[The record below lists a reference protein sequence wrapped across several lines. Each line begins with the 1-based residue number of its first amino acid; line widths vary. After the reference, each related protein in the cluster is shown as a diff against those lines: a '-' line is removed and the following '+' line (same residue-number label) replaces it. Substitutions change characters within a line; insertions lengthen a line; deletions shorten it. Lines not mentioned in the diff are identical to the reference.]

1 MSSGQV
7 DRTRALKVLVG
18 VRERRSRSFEEA
30 VEAALRQQA
39 EAREHEEAA
48 QKALLDAL
56 AAEAA
61 ERNKLLSMTDV
72 GQDFNVDA
80 LTLRQHAVEWMKG
93 KVVVQQ
99 QEVERCQTTVEQ
111 RTQDVRSRR
120 RELARNREKIE
131 ALKADI
137 AAIRAARQSADD
149 DTQDEESEEAAIS
162 RMLQARS
169 AAADEPKPARV
180 RRALR

>member
-18 VRERRSRSFEEA
+18 VRERRGRSLEEA
-30 VEAALRQQA
+30 VEAALAQQA
-39 EAREHEEAA
+39 EAREHEQAA
-48 QKALLDAL
+48 QQALQGAL

-61 ERNKLLSMTDV
+61 ERNKLLSMTDA

-80 LTLRQHAVEWMKG
+80 MTLRQHAAEWMKG
-93 KVVVQQ
+93 KVVVQE

-111 RTQDVRSRR
+111 RTQDLRSRR
-120 RELARNREKIE
+120 GELARNREKIE
-131 ALKADI
+131 ALKGDI

-149 DTQDEESEEAAIS
+149 DLQDEESEETAIS

-169 AAADEPKPARV
+169 TPTDEPKRAPG
-180 RRALR
+180 RRATP